1 MKFRIIVDVEMSDE
15 QVETFMNDENI
26 LFADFIPNDVAQ
38 WLTDDLYS
46 MSELSEYVDIVTVE
60 TEELTD
66 DDSNG

>member
-46 MSELSEYVDIVTVE
+46 MSALAEYVDIVTVE

-66 DDSNG
+66 DD

>member
-1 MKFRIIVDVEMSDE
+1 MKFRITVDVEMSDE

-66 DDSNG
+66 DDSNS